1 MGDVLKAVLHWDEY
15 QCVPSRFSCVQ
26 LFATL
31 WTVAA
36 RLLCPWDS
44 PGENTGVSC
53 HFILEAIFPI
63 QGSNLGFLHCRQI
76 PYRLSHGEAK
86 KPASRCHLS
95 WALEGEEVSNR

>member
-36 RLLCPWDS
+36 RLLCLWDS
-44 PGENTGVSC
+44 PGENTGVCC
-53 HFILEAIFPI
+53 HAVLHGIFPT
-63 QGSNLGFLHCRQI
+63 QGSNQCLLCLLLWQVGSSPLRPPGKSCNDYQ
-76 PYRLSHGEAK
+76 
-86 KPASRCHLS
+86 
-95 WALEGEEVSNR
+95 